1 MIPELAQVGPVT
13 LFTHDVFTILG
24 ILAGLALYYRALRR
38 DRVLDTRIVLISL
51 AAIAGGALGARL
63 ITSWEIID
71 EVSAANLPLTY
82 LITHGPRS
90 IIGGLAGGYLAI
102 VLSKRALGYTL
113 STGDYYAAAIPLA
126 LAIGR
131 TGCFLSELP
140 LGTPTDLPW
149 GMTVSPE
156 AAAAFARCPGCDGPM
171 HPSMLYE
178 IGFQAAAAFPRCPG
192 CNGPMHPSMLYEIG
206 FQAAAF
212 GLIFTRGPMLPIRGD
227 TLKAY
232 LLAYGVFRFCVE
244 FVRGNEVQA
253 WGLTGP
259 QIVLIPLVGLLVI
272 HFIRRLRSGAYRLP
286 IPEPA
291 IAHGG

>member
-1 MIPELAQVGPVT
+1 VVPIIQIGPLT
-13 LFTHDVFTILG
+13 FFTHDVFTLLG
-24 ILAGLALYYRALRR
+24 LAAGMALYYRALRR
-38 DRVLDTRIVLISL
+38 DRILDYRIILISL
-51 AAIAGGALGARL
+51 AAIVGGTVGARL
-63 ITSWEIID
+63 ATSWEVID
-71 EVSAANLPLTY
+71 EVQAANLPITY
-82 LITHGPRS
+82 VVTHGPRS

-102 VLSKRALGYTL
+102 VLTKRALGYTL

-131 TGCFLSELP
+131 IGCFLSELP

-156 AAAAFARCPGCDGPM
+156 AAAAFPRCPGCGGPM

-178 IGFQAAAAFPRCPG
+178 IGFHG
-192 CNGPMHPSMLYEIG
+192 L
-206 FQAAAF
+206 AF
-212 GLIFTRGPMLPIRGD
+212 GLIATRGPMLPIRGD

-232 LLAYGVFRFCVE
+232 LLAYGLFRFGVE

-259 QIVLIPLVGLLVI
+259 QIVLIPLIGLLVI
-272 HFIRRLRSGAYRLP
+272 HFVRRLRSGAYRLP
-286 IPEPA
+286 LPEPA
-291 IAHGG
+291 TAPGG

>member
-1 MIPELAQVGPVT
+1 MAPVLVQAGPFT
-13 LFTHDVFTILG
+13 LFTHDFFTVLG

-38 DRVLDTRIVLISL
+38 DRVLDGRIVLISL
-51 AAIAGGALGARL
+51 AAITGGALGSRL
-63 ITSWEIID
+63 ITSWEVID
-71 EVSAANLPLTY
+71 EVAAAELPLTY
-82 LITHGPRS
+82 VVTHGPRS
-90 IIGGLAGGYLAI
+90 IVGGLAGGYLAI

-131 TGCFLSELP
+131 VGCFLSELP

-156 AAAAFARCPGCDGPM
+156 AAAAF
-171 HPSMLYE
+171 
-178 IGFQAAAAFPRCPG
+178 PRCPG

-206 FQAAAF
+206 FHLAAF
-212 GLIFTRGPMLPIRGD
+212 GLIASRGPLLPIRGD

-232 LLAYGVFRFCVE
+232 LLAYGLFRFAIE

-253 WGLTGP
+253 WGMTGP
-259 QIVLIPLVGLLVI
+259 QIVLIPLTALLVA
-272 HFIRRLRSGAYRLP
+272 HFVRRLRSGAYRLP
-286 IPEPA
+286 LPEPA
-291 IAHGG
+291 TASGG

>member
-1 MIPELAQVGPVT
+1 MAPILLQIGPFT
-13 LFTHDVFTILG
+13 LYTHDFFTVVG
-24 ILAGLALYYRALRR
+24 VLAGLALYYRALRR
-38 DRVLDTRIVLISL
+38 DRVLDGRIILISV
-51 AAIAGGALGARL
+51 AAIAGGAIGARL

-71 EVSAANLPLTY
+71 EVTAADLPLTY
-82 LITHGPRS
+82 VITHGPRS

-102 VLSKRALGYTL
+102 VLSKRTLGYTL

-131 TGCFLSELP
+131 VGCFLSELP
-140 LGTPTDLPW
+140 LGTPTGLPW

-156 AAAAFARCPGCDGPM
+156 VVAGFPRCPGCHGPM

-178 IGFQAAAAFPRCPG
+178 IGF
-192 CNGPMHPSMLYEIG
+192 HV
-206 FQAAAF
+206 AAF
-212 GLIFTRGPMLPIRGD
+212 GLIVTRGPLLPIRGD

-232 LLAYGVFRFCVE
+232 LLAYGLFRFGVE

-259 QIVLIPLVGLLVI
+259 QIVLIPLIGLLVI
-272 HFIRRLRSGAYRLP
+272 HFVLRQRSGAYRLP
-286 IPEPA
+286 IPDPA

>member
-1 MIPELAQVGPVT
+1 MAPVLAQVGPFT
-13 LFTHDVFTILG
+13 LYTHDVFTIAG

-38 DRVLDTRIVLISL
+38 DRVLDGRIVLISV
-51 AAIAGGALGARL
+51 AAIVGGALGARL
-63 ITSWEIID
+63 LTSWEVID
-71 EVSAANLPLTY
+71 EVRAADLPLTY
-82 LITHGPRS
+82 VITHGPRS

-102 VLSKRALGYTL
+102 VVAKRALGYTL

-131 TGCFLSELP
+131 IGCFLSELP

-156 AAAAFARCPGCDGPM
+156 AAAAFPRCPGCGGPM
-171 HPSMLYE
+171 HPSMVYE
-178 IGFQAAAAFPRCPG
+178 IGF
-192 CNGPMHPSMLYEIG
+192 NV
-206 FQAAAF
+206 AAF
-212 GLIFTRGPMLPIRGD
+212 GLIFTRGPLLPIRGD

-232 LLAYGVFRFCVE
+232 LLAYGLFRFGVE

-259 QIVLIPLVGLLVI
+259 QIVLIPLIGLLVI
-272 HFIRRLRSGAYRLP
+272 HFVRRLRSGAYRLP

-291 IAHGG
+291 VARGG

>member
-1 MIPELAQVGPVT
+1 VTPVLAQVGPFT
-13 LFTHDVFTILG
+13 LYTHDLFTILG
-24 ILAGLALYYRALRR
+24 ILAGLVLYYRALRR
-38 DRVLDTRIVLISL
+38 DHVLDARIVLISL
-51 AAIAGGALGARL
+51 AAIVGGALGARL

-71 EVSAANLPLTY
+71 EVSAAELPLTY
-82 LITHGPRS
+82 VVTHGPRS
-90 IIGGLAGGYLAI
+90 IVGGLAGGYLAI

-131 TGCFLSELP
+131 VGCFLSELP

-149 GMTVSPE
+149 GMTVAPE
-156 AAAAFARCPGCDGPM
+156 AAARFARCPGCDGPM

-178 IGFQAAAAFPRCPG
+178 IGF
-192 CNGPMHPSMLYEIG
+192 H
-206 FQAAAF
+206 AAAF
-212 GLIFTRGPMLPIRGD
+212 GLIFTRGPLLPIRGD

-232 LLAYGVFRFCVE
+232 LLAYGLFRFGVE

-259 QIVLIPLVGLLVI
+259 QLVLVPLIGLLVI
-272 HFIRRLRSGAYRLP
+272 HFVRRLRSGAYRLP
-286 IPEPA
+286 VPEPA
-291 IAHGG
+291 VARGT

>member
-1 MIPELAQVGPVT
+1 MAPILAEIGPLT
-13 LFTHDVFTILG
+13 LYTHDVFTLLG
-24 ILAGLALYYRALRR
+24 IVAGLALYYRALRR
-38 DRVLDTRIVLISL
+38 DRVLDRRIVLISL
-51 AAIAGGALGARL
+51 AAIVGGAVGARL

-82 LITHGPRS
+82 VITHGPRS

-131 TGCFLSELP
+131 VGCFLSELP

-156 AAAAFARCPGCDGPM
+156 AAAGFARCPGCDGPM

-178 IGFQAAAAFPRCPG
+178 IGFHLAAFV
-192 CNGPMHPSMLYEIG
+192 
-206 FQAAAF
+206 
-212 GLIFTRGPMLPIRGD
+212 LIFTRGPLLPIRGD

-232 LLAYGVFRFCVE
+232 LLAYGLFRFGVE

-259 QIVLIPLVGLLVI
+259 QIVLVPLIGLLVL
-272 HFIRRLRSGAYRLP
+272 HFVRRLRSGAYQLP
-286 IPEPA
+286 VPEPA
-291 IAHGG
+291 IPAGG

>member
-1 MIPELAQVGPVT
+1 VAPVLAQVGPFT
-13 LFTHDVFTILG
+13 LYTHDLFTIVG

-38 DRVLDTRIVLISL
+38 DRVLDGRIVLISL
-51 AAIAGGALGARL
+51 AAVLGGALGARL
-63 ITSWEIID
+63 ITSWEILD
-71 EVSAANLPLTY
+71 EVSAAELPLTY
-82 LITHGPRS
+82 VITHGPRS

-102 VLSKRALGYTL
+102 VLTKRALGYTL

-131 TGCFLSELP
+131 VGCFLSELP

-149 GMTVSPE
+149 GMTVSTE
-156 AAAAFARCPGCDGPM
+156 AAAAFA
-171 HPSMLYE
+171 
-178 IGFQAAAAFPRCPG
+178 RCPG

-206 FQAAAF
+206 FHVAAF
-212 GLIFTRGPMLPIRGD
+212 GLIFTRGPLLPIRGD

-232 LLAYGVFRFCVE
+232 LLAYGIFRFGVE
-244 FVRGNEVQA
+244 FVRGNELQA

-291 IAHGG
+291 IARGG

>member
-1 MIPELAQVGPVT
+1 MAPILLQIGPFT
-13 LFTHDVFTILG
+13 LYTHDLFTVVG
-24 ILAGLALYYRALRR
+24 VLAGLALYYRALRR
-38 DRVLDTRIVLISL
+38 DRVLDGRIVLVSL
-51 AAIAGGALGARL
+51 AAIAGGAVGARL
-63 ITSWEIID
+63 ITSWEILD
-71 EVSAANLPLTY
+71 EVAAADLPLTY
-82 LITHGPRS
+82 VITHGPRS
-90 IIGGLAGGYLAI
+90 IVGGLAGGYLAI
-102 VLSKRALGYTL
+102 VLTKRAMGYTL

-131 TGCFLSELP
+131 VGCFLSELP

-149 GMTVSPE
+149 SMTVSSE
-156 AAAAFARCPGCDGPM
+156 AAASFPRCPGCEGPM

-178 IGFQAAAAFPRCPG
+178 IGF
-192 CNGPMHPSMLYEIG
+192 HL
-206 FQAAAF
+206 AAF
-212 GLIFTRGPMLPIRGD
+212 GLIVRRGPLLPIRGD

-232 LLAYGVFRFCVE
+232 LLAYGLFRFGVE

-272 HFIRRLRSGAYRLP
+272 HFVRRLRSGAYRLP